1 MSLFTSLHELA
12 RTTSINILITAEGDE
27 NLRVNVTP
35 LPNAKGKKELW
46 PLSLVATPQEL
57 DAEFAAAVEAY
68 EPGALSLLDQAR
80 ACAAA
85 NKSDAAPAL
94 PAPNT
99 GDTATTPGKR
109 GRGRPPKAAKA
120 GGAGVPPASDDTGET
135 DPRQM
140 TITDTDQPLDARE
153 ESPAVDGAGDPEAV
167 REDRDGEPANADAG
181 VDLY

>member
-1 MSLFTSLHELA
+1 MSLFTSLHALA
-12 RTTSINILITAEGDE
+12 QTTSINILITAEGDE

-46 PLSLVATPQEL
+46 PLSLIATPEEL

-85 NKSDAAPAL
+85 NTSGSTPAL
-94 PAPNT
+94 PAPNAGQPT
-99 GDTATTPGKR
+99 GTAPR
-109 GRGRPPKAAKA
+109 RRGRPPRAAKPA
-120 GGAGVPPASDDTGET
+120 DTNTPPANDGANET

-140 TITDTDQPLDARE
+140 TINDSAPPLDGPEDR
-153 ESPAVDGAGDPEAV
+153 PDIDGSGNPEAV
-167 REDRDGEPANADAG
+167 REDHDSDPADAADDG
-181 VDLY
+181 VDMY

>member
-35 LPNAKGKKELW
+35 LQNGKGEKKLW
-46 PLSLVATPQEL
+46 PLSLVATPEEL

-68 EPGALSLLDQAR
+68 QPGALSLLDQAR

-85 NKSDAAPAL
+85 NTSGSAPAL
-94 PAPNT
+94 PAPSA
-99 GDTATTPGKR
+99 GQSSSTPAKR

-120 GGAGVPPASDDTGET
+120 GDALPPNGDTNENAT

-140 TITDTDQPLDARE
+140 RIDDDAQQSIGAEPPAAAPQQPQAGDE
-153 ESPAVDGAGDPEAV
+153 AVDM
-167 REDRDGEPANADAG
+167 
-181 VDLY
+181 Y